1 MPVYR
6 VRLPVFM
13 VLIALCQP
21 GAAGAAESEIVA
33 DQFTA
38 REEGSVVEAVGNVRL
53 RSGDRILTADRIVYR
68 YAVGRIFAEGQVT
81 LTDADGTV
89 HSVERVEL
97 TEDLRAGAFEALR
110 SQFAA
115 GGVLAAGSARRTRGD
130 RTDFRDVTY
139 TRCESCPDA
148 GDPPP
153 WQVRAG
159 TATHEAEQQ
168 SITYRD
174 VLLEAFGV
182 PVIYLPWARFKD
194 STVERARGFL
204 LPAVRSDRALGLVV
218 ETPYFLPLGPSQ
230 DLLLRTG
237 YATQEGPLLG
247 GVWRRAGISSDY
259 RVEASVTHGSRA
271 RADGTRTREL
281 RGHLFARGAI
291 GLADGWSVG
300 WDASRASDASYLAR
314 YGLGRGIN
322 VLSQYGYLRK
332 RGDRL
337 DADFEVYGFQ
347 NLSVLSQDDRVP
359 TIFPRARVHWSG
371 GPTLFGGRVIA
382 TGDAMALAQ
391 DDGRRNRRLSLET
404 RWERSFPRNSGYVLD
419 AVLRLR
425 ADAFDV
431 RAGESDIATPEHRFV
446 RVAPAAELGWRFP
459 LMRRF
464 AEGLMVVEPVVQA
477 LAAPEGLNRDPI
489 PNTDSVDVELSH
501 ASLFEPNRFPGL
513 DRIEGGVRLNMGV
526 RGTYQGQGGV
536 VARGTIGRVL
546 RLTDERDFDQR
557 SGLAD
562 RFSDLV
568 GDVTVRIK
576 GIGAAYWNFRRSPAV
591 TGVRHDQ
598 VGAEVRLGPV
608 ETGFTYV
615 RLHDDPT
622 SLSTASSEQLGTEVA
637 WQVTPEWRVSGYHL
651 RDLGRAAYSS
661 TLKAGLVL
669 SFRNEC
675 LDLSLNFLREPTR
688 ASDIPPSSSVGLK
701 VTLLGF

>member
-1 MPVYR
+1 MRTPAGR
-6 VRLPVFM
+6 RLPALA
-13 VLIALCQP
+13 VLAALGQP
-21 GAAGAAESEIVA
+21 GAAAAAGSEIVA

-38 REEGSVVEAVGNVRL
+38 RQEGSVVEAVGNVRL
-53 RSGDRILTADRIVYR
+53 RSDGRVLTADRIVYR
-68 YAVGRIFAEGQVT
+68 YAVGRIFAEGGVT
-81 LTDADGTV
+81 LTEPGGTV
-89 HSVERVEL
+89 HAVDRVEL
-97 TEDLRAGAFEALR
+97 TDDLRAGAFDALR
-110 SQFAA
+110 TRFAG
-115 GGVLAAGSARRTRGD
+115 GGVLAAASARRTRGD

-148 GDPPP
+148 GDPP
-153 WQVRAG
+153 WRVRAG
-159 TATHEAEQQ
+159 TAMHEAAAQDL
-168 SITYRD
+168 TYRD
-174 VLLEAFGV
+174 VVLEAFGV
-182 PVIYLPWARFKD
+182 PVLYLPWARFKD
-194 STVERARGFL
+194 FSVDRARGFL

-237 YATQEGPLLG
+237 YASQEGPLLG

-259 RVEASVTHGSRA
+259 RVEASLTRGSRA
-271 RADGTRTREL
+271 RADGARPQAW
-281 RGHLFARGAI
+281 RGHLSAKGAI
-291 GLADGWSVG
+291 GLAGGWSAG

-332 RGDRL
+332 RGGRL
-337 DADFEVYGFQ
+337 DADVEVFGFQ
-347 NLSVLSQDDRVP
+347 NLSVLSEDDRVP

-371 GPTLFGGRVIA
+371 GPAWFGGRVTA
-382 TGDAMALAQ
+382 TGEAMALAQ
-391 DDGRRNRRLSLET
+391 DDGRRNRRLSLQT
-404 RWERSFPRNSGYVLD
+404 RWERSLPRDAGYVLD

-431 RAGESDIATPEHRFV
+431 RAGDGDVAGPEHRFV
-446 RVAPAAELGWRFP
+446 RVTPAAELGWRFP
-459 LMRRF
+459 LVRRL
-464 AEGLMVVEPVVQA
+464 AAGQLVVEPVLQA

-501 ASLFEPNRFPGL
+501 ASLFEPDRFPGR
-513 DRIEGGVRLNMGV
+513 DRIEGGVRLNLGV
-526 RGTYQGQGGV
+526 RGTYRGQGGV
-536 VARGTIGRVL
+536 VARGTVGRVL
-546 RLTDERDFDQR
+546 RLTGERDFDPR

-568 GDVTVRIK
+568 GDVTVQV
-576 GIGAAYWNFRRSPAV
+576 GGLGAAYWNFRRSPAV

-598 VGAEVRLGPV
+598 LGAEVRLGPV
-608 ETGFTYV
+608 ETGLTYV
-615 RLHDDPT
+615 RLQDDPT
-622 SLSTASSEQLGTEVA
+622 SLATVNAEQVGTEVA
-637 WQVTPEWRVSGYHL
+637 WQVTPEWRLSGYHL

-688 ASDIPPSSSVGLK
+688 ASDIPPSSSVGLT